1 MVALTVSILKS
12 PRFLP
17 FLTRSQINVVVA
29 RRVHYKDY
37 FMIPKILQ
45 GLYLIQN
52 LDTNYLPQK
61 NKQKENKKKKR
72 KRRKDF
78 HTATTPNELN
88 IEELM
93 YRAKEWIGIAAAR
106 VSKCDARIIIK

>member
-1 MVALTVSILKS
+1 MSTLKS

-17 FLTRSQINVVVA
+17 FLTRSQINVLVD
-29 RRVHYKDY
+29 RQIHHKDY
-37 FMIPKILQ
+37 FMIPKVLY

-52 LDTNYLPQK
+52 LDTNDLLLK
-61 NKQKENKKKKR
+61 NKQREKLEIKKGKIKKKKRKR

-78 HTATTPNELN
+78 HTATTLNELN

-93 YRAKEWIGIAAAR
+93 YRAKEWIRIAAAR
-106 VSKCDARIIIK
+106 V

>member
-1 MVALTVSILKS
+1 
-12 PRFLP
+12 
-17 FLTRSQINVVVA
+17 
-29 RRVHYKDY
+29 
-37 FMIPKILQ
+37 MIPKILQ
-45 GLYLIQN
+45 SLYLIQN

-61 NKQKENKKKKR
+61 NKQKEKLKKKKKKK

-93 YRAKEWIGIAAAR
+93 YRAKEWIRIAAAR
-106 VSKCDARIIIK
+106 V

>member
-1 MVALTVSILKS
+1 MSTLKS

-17 FLTRSQINVVVA
+17 FLTRSQINVLVD
-29 RRVHYKDY
+29 RRIHHKDY
-37 FMIPKILQ
+37 FMIPKVLY

-52 LDTNYLPQK
+52 LDTNDLLLK
-61 NKQKENKKKKR
+61 NKQREKLEIKKGKIKKKKRKR

-93 YRAKEWIGIAAAR
+93 YRAKEWIRIAAAR
-106 VSKCDARIIIK
+106 V

>member
-1 MVALTVSILKS
+1 
-12 PRFLP
+12 
-17 FLTRSQINVVVA
+17 
-29 RRVHYKDY
+29 
-37 FMIPKILQ
+37 MIPKILQ

-61 NKQKENKKKKR
+61 NKQKEKLKLKKKKR

-93 YRAKEWIGIAAAR
+93 YRAKEWIRIAAVR
-106 VSKCDARIIIK
+106 V

>member
-1 MVALTVSILKS
+1 MVAKTVSILKS

-17 FLTRSQINVVVA
+17 FLTRSQINVLVA

-52 LDTNYLPQK
+52 LDTSYVLQK
-61 NKQKENKKKKR
+61 NKQKEKLKLKKKKKKKER
-72 KRRKDF
+72 
-78 HTATTPNELN
+78 
-88 IEELM
+88 EE
-93 YRAKEWIGIAAAR
+93 KIFTQPQHQTN
-106 VSKCDARIIIK
+106 

>member
-1 MVALTVSILKS
+1 MSILKS

-37 FMIPKILQ
+37 FMIPKVLY

-52 LDTNYLPQK
+52 LDTNDLLLK
-61 NKQKENKKKKR
+61 NKQREKLEIKKGK
-72 KRRKDF
+72 
-78 HTATTPNELN
+78 
-88 IEELM
+88 I
-93 YRAKEWIGIAAAR
+93 
-106 VSKCDARIIIK
+106 

>member
-1 MVALTVSILKS
+1 
-12 PRFLP
+12 
-17 FLTRSQINVVVA
+17 
-29 RRVHYKDY
+29 
-37 FMIPKILQ
+37 MIPKVLY

-52 LDTNYLPQK
+52 LDTNYLLQK
-61 NKQKENKKKKR
+61 NKQREKLEIKKEKKKKKRKR

-93 YRAKEWIGIAAAR
+93 YRGKEWICIAAAR
-106 VSKCDARIIIK
+106 V

>member
-1 MVALTVSILKS
+1 
-12 PRFLP
+12 
-17 FLTRSQINVVVA
+17 
-29 RRVHYKDY
+29 
-37 FMIPKILQ
+37 MIPKILQ

-52 LDTNYLPQK
+52 LDTNYLLQK
-61 NKQKENKKKKR
+61 NKQKEKLKLKKKKR

-93 YRAKEWIGIAAAR
+93 YRAKEWIRIAAAR
-106 VSKCDARIIIK
+106 V

>member
-1 MVALTVSILKS
+1 
-12 PRFLP
+12 
-17 FLTRSQINVVVA
+17 
-29 RRVHYKDY
+29 
-37 FMIPKILQ
+37 MIHKILQ

-52 LDTNYLPQK
+52 LDTNYLLQK
-61 NKQKENKKKKR
+61 NKQKEKLKLKKKKKKKR

-93 YRAKEWIGIAAAR
+93 YRAKEWIRIAAAR
-106 VSKCDARIIIK
+106 V

>member
-1 MVALTVSILKS
+1 
-12 PRFLP
+12 
-17 FLTRSQINVVVA
+17 
-29 RRVHYKDY
+29 
-37 FMIPKILQ
+37 MIPKILQ
-45 GLYLIQN
+45 SLYLIQN

-61 NKQKENKKKKR
+61 NKQKEKFKKKKK

-93 YRAKEWIGIAAAR
+93 YRVKEWIRIAAAR
-106 VSKCDARIIIK
+106 V

>member
-1 MVALTVSILKS
+1 
-12 PRFLP
+12 
-17 FLTRSQINVVVA
+17 
-29 RRVHYKDY
+29 
-37 FMIPKILQ
+37 MIPKILQ
-45 GLYLIQN
+45 SLYLIQN

-61 NKQKENKKKKR
+61 NKQKEKLKLKKKR

-93 YRAKEWIGIAAAR
+93 YRAKEWIRIAAAR
-106 VSKCDARIIIK
+106 V

>member
-1 MVALTVSILKS
+1 
-12 PRFLP
+12 
-17 FLTRSQINVVVA
+17 
-29 RRVHYKDY
+29 
-37 FMIPKILQ
+37 MIPKILQ

-52 LDTNYLPQK
+52 LDTNYLLQK
-61 NKQKENKKKKR
+61 NKQKEKLKKKKKK

-93 YRAKEWIGIAAAR
+93 YRAKEWIRIAAAR
-106 VSKCDARIIIK
+106 V

>member
-1 MVALTVSILKS
+1 
-12 PRFLP
+12 
-17 FLTRSQINVVVA
+17 
-29 RRVHYKDY
+29 
-37 FMIPKILQ
+37 MIPKILQ

-52 LDTNYLPQK
+52 LDTNYLLQK
-61 NKQKENKKKKR
+61 NKQKEKLKLKKKKKKR

-93 YRAKEWIGIAAAR
+93 YRAKEWIRIAAAR
-106 VSKCDARIIIK
+106 V

>member
-1 MVALTVSILKS
+1 MSTLKS

-17 FLTRSQINVVVA
+17 FLTRSQINVLVD
-29 RRVHYKDY
+29 RRIHHKDY
-37 FMIPKILQ
+37 FMIPKVLY

-52 LDTNYLPQK
+52 LDTNDLLLK
-61 NKQKENKKKKR
+61 NKQREKLEIKKGKIKKKKRKR

-88 IEELM
+88 IEELT
-93 YRAKEWIGIAAAR
+93 YRGKKWIRIAAAR
-106 VSKCDARIIIK
+106 V

>member
-1 MVALTVSILKS
+1 
-12 PRFLP
+12 
-17 FLTRSQINVVVA
+17 
-29 RRVHYKDY
+29 
-37 FMIPKILQ
+37 MIPKILQ

-52 LDTNYLPQK
+52 LDTNYVLQK
-61 NKQKENKKKKR
+61 NKQKEKLKLKKKKEKR

-93 YRAKEWIGIAAAR
+93 YRVKEWIRIAAAR
-106 VSKCDARIIIK
+106 V

>member
-1 MVALTVSILKS
+1 
-12 PRFLP
+12 
-17 FLTRSQINVVVA
+17 
-29 RRVHYKDY
+29 
-37 FMIPKILQ
+37 MIPKILQ

-52 LDTNYLPQK
+52 LDTNYVLQK
-61 NKQKENKKKKR
+61 NKQKEKLKLKKKKKKR

-93 YRAKEWIGIAAAR
+93 YRAKEWIRIAAAR
-106 VSKCDARIIIK
+106 V

>member
-1 MVALTVSILKS
+1 
-12 PRFLP
+12 
-17 FLTRSQINVVVA
+17 
-29 RRVHYKDY
+29 
-37 FMIPKILQ
+37 MIPKILQ

-52 LDTNYLPQK
+52 LDTNYLLQK
-61 NKQKENKKKKR
+61 NKQKEKLEIKKEKLKKKRKR

-93 YRAKEWIGIAAAR
+93 YRAKEWIRIAAAR
-106 VSKCDARIIIK
+106 V

>member
-1 MVALTVSILKS
+1 
-12 PRFLP
+12 
-17 FLTRSQINVVVA
+17 
-29 RRVHYKDY
+29 
-37 FMIPKILQ
+37 MIPKVLY

-52 LDTNYLPQK
+52 LDTNYLLQK
-61 NKQKENKKKKR
+61 NKQREKLEIKKEKLKKKKGKR

-93 YRAKEWIGIAAAR
+93 YRGKEWIRIAAAR
-106 VSKCDARIIIK
+106 V

>member
-1 MVALTVSILKS
+1 MSTLKS

-17 FLTRSQINVVVA
+17 FLTRSQINVLVA
-29 RRVHYKDY
+29 RRIHHKDY
-37 FMIPKILQ
+37 FMIPKVVY

-52 LDTNYLPQK
+52 LDTNYLLLK
-61 NKQKENKKKKR
+61 NKQREKLEIKKEKLKKKIKR
-72 KRRKDF
+72 KRRKYF

-93 YRAKEWIGIAAAR
+93 YRGKEWIRIAAAR
-106 VSKCDARIIIK
+106 V

>member
-1 MVALTVSILKS
+1 
-12 PRFLP
+12 
-17 FLTRSQINVVVA
+17 
-29 RRVHYKDY
+29 
-37 FMIPKILQ
+37 MIPKILQ
-45 GLYLIQN
+45 SLYLIQN

-61 NKQKENKKKKR
+61 NKQKEKLKKKKK

-93 YRAKEWIGIAAAR
+93 YRVKEWIRIAAAR
-106 VSKCDARIIIK
+106 V

>member
-1 MVALTVSILKS
+1 MSTLTS

-37 FMIPKILQ
+37 FKIPKILQ

-52 LDTNYLPQK
+52 LDTIYLLYK
-61 NKQKENKKKKR
+61 KKQKEKLEIKKEKLK
-72 KRRKDF
+72 
-78 HTATTPNELN
+78 T
-88 IEELM
+88 
-93 YRAKEWIGIAAAR
+93 
-106 VSKCDARIIIK
+106 